1 MNGSNFLEQLTTFSK
16 QIGIGLNDPLVNL
29 TPNVVFDIVPL
40 VLSTCS
46 SKKLSFQA
54 AFRMSSVHDWT
65 VRSVHHLQL
74 CGLQLRLRALGKP
87 ELPILRSTSPR

>member
-16 QIGIGLNDPLVNL
+16 QIGLNDPLVNL